1 MPALA
6 LRLGLASAAA
16 LALVATT
23 LDSARGEGR
32 PKPQDKGVSLR
43 VTAAYAIERDAAK
56 LGFLS
61 GRALTGGAAGTLD
74 VVFALDASQET
85 SYTSG
90 VDVDGDGKVTGAG
103 GRFGRVLDS
112 LAGVK
117 PKSKGGPDSVL
128 AAEVA
133 AVETLL
139 RDLDERSTRVG
150 VIAFAGGSDG
160 SADDAW
166 SQAELNSS
174 YTRVR
179 NKLRELLDIYGSGGT
194 ADLPAGLR
202 LARLELVEARPAEDC
217 CPQQRIVL
225 VADGYPQ
232 SGRESALA
240 TEQRAMNLANTL
252 RKDRI
257 RVDVYA
263 VGPLA
268 QQRPR
273 AATKVAE
280 LSRGSF
286 VPVDRPGDLIN
297 VLPEIDFT
305 EIDELRIVN
314 LGSGQR
320 ALEQVRYPDGNFS
333 ALVPLLPG
341 DNEIEVYAR
350 ASNGDEKTV
359 RVTIS
364 GPARALS
371 ERERLDLDKM
381 ERTLQRERQLR
392 IETEDPERERQLR
405 IETEQPAPESKPA
418 PDPKR

>member
-1 MPALA
+1 MRGRRVLQ
-6 LRLGLASAAA
+6 
-16 LALVATT
+16 TT
-23 LDSARGEGR
+23 LAGVAVVSLGVALGSARGGEGR
-32 PKPQDKGVSLR
+32 PKPPAKGVSLR
-43 VTAAYAIERDAAK
+43 VNAAYAIEREASK
-56 LGFLS
+56 LGFVS
-61 GRALTGGAAGTLD
+61 GRALAGGAQGTLD
-74 VVFALDASQET
+74 VVFALDGSQST
-85 SYTSG
+85 AFTSG
-90 VDVDGDGKVTGAG
+90 VDVDGDGKVTGSAG
-103 GRFGRVLDS
+103 GLEETLDAVVG
-112 LAGVK
+112 LK
-117 PKSKGGPDSVL
+117 PRSKGGPDSVL
-128 AAEVA
+128 AAQVV

-150 VIAFAGGSDG
+150 VVVFAGGSEG

-166 SQAELNSS
+166 TQAELSS
-174 YTRVR
+174 PYGRVR
-179 NKLRELLDIYGSGGT
+179 SKLRELLQIYPPGGS

-202 LARLELVEARPAEDC
+202 AARLELVEGRPAEDC

-240 TEQRAMNLANTL
+240 TEQRALNLANML

-280 LSRGSF
+280 YSGGSF

-297 VLPEIDFT
+297 VLPEIDFA

-320 ALEQVRYPDGNFS
+320 ALEQVQYPDGGFS
-333 ALVPLLPG
+333 ALVPIQDG
-341 DNEIEVYAR
+341 ENEIEVYAR

-359 RVTIS
+359 RVTIGAATRS
-364 GPARALS
+364 LDV
-371 ERERLDLDKM
+371 RERLDLERL
-381 ERTLQRERQLR
+381 ERTLERQRQIR
-392 IETEDPERERQLR
+392 IETVDPEGK
-405 IETEQPAPESKPA
+405 PSPEPE
-418 PDPKR
+418 PKR